1 MFGWS
6 EINVETVAGLTGI
19 TDIFPVRAAGEIA
32 ALAGLVAQRTSTAKL
47 NAKDRVIT
55 FHNKQFRDFTKDLQV
70 GCSGGGT
77 TRAGHLFKLPLLT
90 VEPTRYRTG
99 WQG

>member
-6 EINVETVAGLTGI
+6 EINVETVAGLTSI

-55 FHNKQFRDFTKDLQV
+55 FHNKQFRDFTKDLLVDVLMV
-70 GCSGGGT
+70 GRPG
-77 TRAGHLFKLPLLT
+77 RAIPSKCPC
-90 VEPTRYRTG
+90 
-99 WQG
+99 